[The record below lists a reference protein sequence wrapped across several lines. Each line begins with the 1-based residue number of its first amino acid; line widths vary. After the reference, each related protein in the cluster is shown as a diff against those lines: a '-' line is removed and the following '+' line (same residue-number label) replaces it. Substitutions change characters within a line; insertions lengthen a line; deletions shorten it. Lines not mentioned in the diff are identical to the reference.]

1 MNERKSNVIP
11 LFAAQPEATPVSPAA
26 SEITKILN
34 VIDKL
39 NKQKVGQIFQDKI
52 TERVAHWRANTPEDR
67 DTEEYVLEQLGLIID
82 QHPALQVA
90 LGLRTTRATTK
101 TYDPFPHL

>member
-52 TERVAHWRANTPEDR
+52 TEEIVDNKGEPRGAKVIRRNA
-67 DTEEYVLEQLGLIID
+67 EE
-82 QHPALQVA
+82 P
-90 LGLRTTRATTK
+90 LRINMI
-101 TYDPFPHL
+101 